1 MNCTQIKNSSLEPQ
15 NGKLAI
21 KHFQVENKK
30 SKIKNDYSKCHY
42 NLRKIEN
49 IFFLKSVISVISGFL
64 PDMFNHSCNISKISV
79 VNSFD

>member
-1 MNCTQIKNSSLEPQ
+1 MNCTQIKNSSFEPQ

-30 SKIKNDYSKCHY
+30 WKIKNDYSKCRY

-49 IFFLKSVISVISGFL
+49 IFF
-64 PDMFNHSCNISKISV
+64 SKVTI
-79 VNSFD
+79 